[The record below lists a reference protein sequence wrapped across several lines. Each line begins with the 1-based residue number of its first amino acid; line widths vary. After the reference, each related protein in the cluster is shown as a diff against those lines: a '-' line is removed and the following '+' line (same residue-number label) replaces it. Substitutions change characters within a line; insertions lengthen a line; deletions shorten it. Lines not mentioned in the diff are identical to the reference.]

1 MKPAVRQ
8 TQIHTYEPTRGVD
21 VGAKFEIY
29 TIMKELA
36 KAGVAIIMI
45 SSDLPEVIGM
55 SDRVYIMSEGNL
67 TGELKKEMLTEENIM
82 KYATNTVN
90 EQR

>member
-1 MKPAVRQ
+1 
-8 TQIHTYEPTRGVD
+8 
-21 VGAKFEIY
+21 
-29 TIMKELA
+29 
-36 KAGVAIIMI
+36 MI

-67 TGELKKEMLTEENIM
+67 TGELNKEMLTEENIM